1 MTSPP
6 HEERGSFSK
15 LTLPPDL
22 TKLSEARSFVERI
35 GREAGL
41 SEDRLFDLQVVVSE
55 GCANAIEHAASAVE
69 IEAWH
74 LPDRLIVEITND
86 GTFQPGLYK
95 DDEHRRRGL
104 GLPLMVS
111 LADQVHV
118 ARPGDGKTRVSLT
131 FFLEASST
139 ERYEPK
145 SEGPGSVV
153 GRLEAETLK
162 LDAVR
167 ARETFLADVLER
179 ASQPFGVGYPDGRL
193 GITNAAFAHLLG
205 YSKDELG
212 SLEWG
217 ASLTP
222 PEWSEMEAVKL
233 EELHRTGE
241 PVRYEKEYVRSDG
254 SRVPVELLVHLVRDP
269 EGEPLYYYSFITNI
283 TERKQAEK
291 ALRES
296 EEGVRRKLDIL
307 VSPDGDVAELELADI
322 IDGPALQS
330 FLEDFH
336 RLAGIPLAIVDLKG
350 KVLVG
355 AGWSDICS
363 GFHRVHPNAR
373 KNCVESDTLL
383 TTGVPEGKFRLYK
396 CKNHMWDIATPIMV
410 GGRHVGNVFA
420 GQFFFDDE
428 RVDRELFRSQARE
441 YGFEEEAYLTALDS
455 VPLVSREALN
465 SCMSFFTKL
474 AGMLSKDSY
483 GRIRLARSVAERDA
497 LLDSVSASEE
507 QFRAMFERH
516 KAVMLLVDPEG
527 GAIIDGND
535 AAAQE
540 QDVLVSLAPAITEA
554 FARKRAE
561 EGLLRTKAALE
572 EAVVKAS
579 SDLDA
584 ARRLL
589 SERTRHLDAF
599 FDHSLT
605 PLVLLD
611 RNFNFIRVNEA
622 YAKACA
628 KTVDDFPG
636 HNHFEFYPSDAR
648 PVFEQVLRA
657 KEPFQVT
664 ARPFEFPDHPDWGM
678 TYWDWTLTPLLDEYG
693 EVEALVFAL
702 EDVTSRVKASKTR
715 RLIPGAW
722 LAGRRL
728 GERKR
733 AALFVPIA
741 TAVEVLLFLGISR
754 LGPPSRYLG
763 IPGAAAALIG
773 VVAAVAAGPV
783 AGAIVALA
791 GGVAYL
797 AFLAEFGRAI
807 SWPAIIGSIVL
818 WTLASV
824 VAGIGADWVRRR
836 AADRET
842 LLSQSVKD
850 RDALMKSLRE
860 SSERYR
866 VVADFTY
873 DWEDWLG
880 PDGRFVY
887 VSPSVQR
894 VTGHRRE
901 EFIEDPGLFLSLV
914 HREDREAIGRLF
926 ELLDAT
932 PARLE
937 FRIVRADGEERWIER
952 ACQMMYDAD
961 GRLLGRRGSNR
972 DVTERKR
979 AETERERLLTQEQ
992 DLVEELSAA
1001 NEELRMQTE
1010 ELAVRDEELQSQN
1023 EELVLIQEGLT
1034 ESGRLSQAL
1043 NHVNESLNSILEFSE
1058 VLRQVVREG
1067 AVALDAER
1075 AVLELREEDGWLVQE
1090 LLGLPEHLRGSH
1102 LSQEEASVA
1111 TAMVLQGDILVIEDA
1126 RRDPRVNTSTLLRY
1140 GTTAALVVPV
1150 RLRGLILGSLH
1161 FIWASGRRTFSIAEM
1176 DFARKLT
1183 TSLAFALEN
1192 ARLLEEQTNI
1202 AERLQLA
1209 LLDMPQ
1215 QAHGVEFGHLYRSA
1229 TEKASVGGDF
1239 YDVFPLKDGRIAA
1252 LIGDVSG
1259 HGVDAARIAILVKDV
1274 VHAFAH
1280 EFRSPSAI
1288 LRKTNELLIQEG
1300 TPGFV
1305 TMFFGTLDT
1314 QGGLLTYA
1322 SAGHPNVLRRTGD
1335 RAVVLLEAASAPL
1348 GVFGDHSWE
1357 ESEVRL
1363 REEDL
1368 LFLYTDGAIE
1378 ARRNGDFFGQKGLI
1392 EALKRWSEPSPEL
1405 LPQAVLAEVLTFS
1418 GGVLT
1423 DDVAMVALR
1432 LTDGGAHGSPPQG

>member
-1 MTSPP
+1 
-6 HEERGSFSK
+6 
-15 LTLPPDL
+15 
-22 TKLSEARSFVERI
+22 
-35 GREAGL
+35 
-41 SEDRLFDLQVVVSE
+41 
-55 GCANAIEHAASAVE
+55 
-69 IEAWH
+69 
-74 LPDRLIVEITND
+74 
-86 GTFQPGLYK
+86 
-95 DDEHRRRGL
+95 
-104 GLPLMVS
+104 
-111 LADQVHV
+111 
-118 ARPGDGKTRVSLT
+118 
-131 FFLEASST
+131 
-139 ERYEPK
+139 
-145 SEGPGSVV
+145 
-153 GRLEAETLK
+153 
-162 LDAVR
+162 
-167 ARETFLADVLER
+167 
-179 ASQPFGVGYPDGRL
+179 
-193 GITNAAFAHLLG
+193 
-205 YSKDELG
+205 
-212 SLEWG
+212 
-217 ASLTP
+217 
-222 PEWSEMEAVKL
+222 
-233 EELHRTGE
+233 
-241 PVRYEKEYVRSDG
+241 
-254 SRVPVELLVHLVRDP
+254 
-269 EGEPLYYYSFITNI
+269 
-283 TERKQAEK
+283 
-291 ALRES
+291 
-296 EEGVRRKLDIL
+296 
-307 VSPDGDVAELELADI
+307 
-322 IDGPALQS
+322 
-330 FLEDFH
+330 
-336 RLAGIPLAIVDLKG
+336 
-350 KVLVG
+350 
-355 AGWSDICS
+355 
-363 GFHRVHPNAR
+363 
-373 KNCVESDTLL
+373 
-383 TTGVPEGKFRLYK
+383 
-396 CKNHMWDIATPIMV
+396 
-410 GGRHVGNVFA
+410 
-420 GQFFFDDE
+420 
-428 RVDRELFRSQARE
+428 
-441 YGFEEEAYLTALDS
+441 
-455 VPLVSREALN
+455 
-465 SCMSFFTKL
+465 
-474 AGMLSKDSY
+474 
-483 GRIRLARSVAERDA
+483 
-497 LLDSVSASEE
+497 
-507 QFRAMFERH
+507 MFERH
-516 KAVMLLVDPEG
+516 KAVMLLIDPEG

-535 AAAQE
+535 AAAQFYGCARDRLRALTIQDLNELPPDQVAAEYRKAAAEERNYFMFPHRAAGGETRWVDVYSAPIQVQGKNLLFSVIHDINDRERGKTEREANIELLALLNAETDLPELMKATAALFKAVSGCEAVGIRLQEAEDFPYFETTGFPDEFVEMERSLCARDECGAVLRDSQGYPIHECMCGNIINGRFDPDLPFFTLRGSFWTNCTTDLLASSSEADRQARTRNRCNGEGYESVALLPLRAGGETFGLVQLNDHRPGCFTSHSIRMMENLVSTVASGLAERRSRERAVRQTRLVDGINRIFREALGSATEEILGELCLAEAQELTESKIGFIGEIGSDGLLHDVAMSNPAWVACGMTSPAGHRRLPGDFKLHGLCGRVLLEGRGFFTNDPLSHPDHVGLPEGHPLLTALLGVPLVSDGKTIGMIAVGNREGGYAKEE
-540 QDVLVSLAPAITEA
+540 QDVLESLAPAITEA

-572 EAVVKAS
+572 EAVVKTS
-579 SDLDA
+579 NDLDA

-628 KTVDDFPG
+628 KPVEDFPG

-657 KEPFQVT
+657 REPFQVT
-664 ARPFEFPDHPDWGM
+664 ARPFEFPDHPEWGM
-678 TYWDWTLTPLLDEYG
+678 TYWDWTLTPLLDEHG

-702 EDVTSRVKASKTR
+702 EDVTSGVKGPKTR
-715 RLIPGAW
+715 RLSPTAW

-733 AALFVPIA
+733 AALAVPIA

-807 SWPAIIGSIVL
+807 AWPAIVGSIVL

-850 RDALMKSLRE
+850 RDALMESLRE
-860 SSERYR
+860 NEERYR
-866 VVADFTY
+866 IVADFTY

-880 PDGRFVY
+880 LDGRFVY
-887 VSPSVQR
+887 VSPSVER

-952 ACQMMYDAD
+952 ACQMMHDAD

-992 DLVEELSAA
+992 ELVEELSAA
-1001 NEELRMQTE
+1001 NEQLRMQTE

-1023 EELVLIQEGLT
+1023 EELVLIQEVLT
-1034 ESGRLSQAL
+1034 ESGRLGQAL

-1067 AVALDAER
+1067 AVALGAER

-1111 TAMVLQGDILVIEDA
+1111 TAMVLQGDVLAIEDA
-1126 RRDPRVNTSTLLRY
+1126 RRDPRVNASTLLRY

-1161 FIWASGRRTFSIAEM
+1161 FIWASGRRKFSIAEM
-1176 DFARKLT
+1176 DFAHKLT
-1183 TSLAFALEN
+1183 SSLAFALEN

-1209 LLDMPQ
+1209 LLDMPR
-1215 QAHGVEFGHLYRSA
+1215 QAHGVEFSHLYRSA
-1229 TEKASVGGDF
+1229 TEKASADGDF
-1239 YDVFPLKDGRIAA
+1239 YDVFPLKDDRIAA

-1259 HGVDAARIAILVKDV
+1259 HGVDAARIAILVKDI

-1322 SAGHPNVLRRTGD
+1322 SAGHPNVLRRKGD
-1335 RAVVLLEAASAPL
+1335 QAVVLLEAASAPL

-1363 REEDL
+1363 HEEDL